1 MKLNK
6 YFLIGAMGLG
16 LFACSDDND
25 PVDNGQNGNAQ
36 DGKTYM
42 AISLDF
48 DKMSARTVT
57 KPDLEGSEAERQ
69 INNVYVIVAGGD
81 GSFTEIAGGN
91 VSNLTD
97 NAVADGSKYYS
108 DDKTLTFAT
117 SPGKKQVYVVVN
129 AVTPPTEGNKIDDY
143 LSNLEPN
150 LDAGDLSKGL
160 LMSGKAVSEINVPL
174 GQTEASAKAQ
184 PMEVTVE
191 RAVAK
196 FTVTCSEASFAIK
209 AGGTEDGTKGELVEV
224 KYNFKKGVQDGY
236 RWNSNYALLTTKAAN
251 RSHTET
257 GNIIVNTQPADDSVT
272 PVYCLENLG
281 EQTGSDNKYPEDKAT
296 YFVVQAKYIPSKVVD
311 IAKDGEVKDN
321 GSSDLVSFYY
331 VTAGKLKGAYLLKS
345 DLEEWQK
352 DTGNTTTYPK
362 GVDAISGEYKDG
374 KCWFGPV
381 WIGEGGGNIGSKTDI
396 YRNKWYNYDITNFTL
411 PGKTD
416 EPGPGEPDTFMGVKL
431 TIANWAW
438 NNVNIELQ

>member
-57 KPDLEGSEAERQ
+57 QPGLAGTEAERK
-69 INNVYVIVAGGD
+69 INNVYVIVAGEED
-81 GSFTEIAGGN
+81 GSFTEVAGGD
-91 VSNLTD
+91 VSNLT
-97 NAVADGSKYYS
+97 NGSKYYP
-108 DDKTLTFAT
+108 DDNTLTFAT
-117 SPGKKQVYVVVN
+117 SPGRKQVYVVVN
-129 AVTPPTEGNKIDDY
+129 AVTPPTKNNKIGDY
-143 LSNLEPN
+143 LSNLEEN

-209 AGGTEDGTKGELVEV
+209 AGGTENGTKGELVEV
-224 KYNFKKGVQDGY
+224 KYNFEGGVQDGY
-236 RWNSNYALLTTKAAN
+236 RWNPNHTSLTTKATN
-251 RSHTET
+251 RGYT
-257 GNIIVNTQPADDSVT
+257 GTGDIIVNTQPADDSVT
-272 PVYCLENLG
+272 PVYCLENLE
-281 EQTGSDNKYPEDKAT
+281 EQTGTDNMYPEDKAT

-321 GSSDLVSFYY
+321 GSSDPVSFYY

-345 DLEEWQK
+345 DLDEWQK
-352 DTGNTTTYPK
+352 DTDNTTTYPN

-374 KCWFGPV
+374 ICWFGPV

-396 YRNKWYNYDITNFTL
+396 FRNKWYNYDITNFTL

-416 EPGPGEPDTFMGVKL
+416 KPGPGEPDTFMGVKL

-438 NNVNIELQ
+438 KNVDIELQ

>member
-48 DKMSARTVT
+48 DKMSARAVT
-57 KPDLEGSEAERQ
+57 KPDLAGTEAERK
-69 INNVYVIVAGGD
+69 INNVYVIVAGED
-81 GSFTEIAGGN
+81 GSFTEVAGGD
-91 VSNLTD
+91 VSSL
-97 NAVADGSKYYS
+97 ADGSKYYP
-108 DDKTLTFAT
+108 DDNTLTFAT
-117 SPGKKQVYVVVN
+117 SPGEKQVYVVVN
-129 AVTPPTEGNKIDDY
+129 AVTPPMKGNKVNDY
-143 LSNLEPN
+143 LSKLEPN

-160 LMSGKAVSEINVPL
+160 LMSGKAASEINVPL

-209 AGGTEDGTKGELVEV
+209 AGGTEGGMKGKLDEV
-224 KYNFKKGVQDGY
+224 KYNFEKGVQDGF
-236 RWNSNYALLTTKAAN
+236 RWNPKHTSSTTAAAN
-251 RSHTET
+251 RAHAAANVITS
-257 GNIIVNTQPADDSVT
+257 NTQPADNAVK

-281 EQTGSDNKYPEDKAT
+281 EQAVNGKYPEDKAT

-321 GSSDLVSFYY
+321 GSSDPVSFYY
-331 VTAGKLKGAYLLKS
+331 VTAGKLEGAYLLKS

-352 DTGNTTTYPK
+352 DNTTTYPK

-374 KCWFGPV
+374 ICWFGPV
-381 WIGEGGGNIGSKTDI
+381 WIGEGGGIGDNTDI
-396 YRNKWYNYDITNFTL
+396 YRNKWYNYDITSFTL

-416 EPGPGEPDTFMGVKL
+416 KPGPGEPDTFMGVEL
-431 TIANWAW
+431 TIANWGW
-438 NNVNIELQ
+438 NNVDIELQ